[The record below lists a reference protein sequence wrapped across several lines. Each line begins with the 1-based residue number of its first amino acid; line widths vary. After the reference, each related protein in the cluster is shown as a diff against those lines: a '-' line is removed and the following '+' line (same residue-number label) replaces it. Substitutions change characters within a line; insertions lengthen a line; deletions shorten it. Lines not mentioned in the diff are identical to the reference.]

1 MKQNHSYATMAAY
14 ASGLK
19 GCRRL
24 RFGCLFL
31 LFIFFLA
38 ICGLLTLLIYPRSAR
53 ADAEERPLTVW
64 LLIDNSNS
72 MFDKHGVGSDPDL
85 LRLDA
90 ARLFLSYLGVDTS
103 TAEHQAGVIF
113 FGSDAVTAVP
123 LTPLTDETQRADL
136 FSQIAA
142 PTRQG
147 WTDHL
152 LALDLAQNQLNA
164 QPAGQRSAVI
174 LLTDG
179 KPEWSNTPTDAELA
193 AYQSALKTRSDVLAA
208 NNIPLFIILLANGAT
223 DSDPTIAAVWQPL
236 WQAMSAATPS
246 GAYFV
251 AREAADLPGIYHDI
265 AALLAGNTTEG
276 IIFETAVPI
285 SGTSTTVNIPANLAQ
300 LTLVISKE
308 NPAQTISV
316 STPDGQPVEVGGVR
330 VRRAG
335 GKGITR
341 EEIWVIEEPI
351 AGEWTLHV
359 EGAGEV
365 TIWQDSKTN
374 PLTMATFLATT
385 AAPEAATSGAT
396 TEATASASAA
406 PAVAIADSATSL
418 PITPTLP
425 LHSTKTTGPTVLATP
440 VEATLPDEPSSFRWL
455 WPVGLGGLLLVSVAS
470 MLLIHQA
477 GQQPRLTGTLRLLHG
492 AQTDQ
497 GQTLVELENLN
508 RSSVRLG
515 CPPADISLPGVQA
528 QVILTA
534 GRSLGETEE
543 VRVRPTSGAVLLD
556 GAVLH
561 QEKPLDDT
569 TILDLGGIQVRY
581 ENLRLRRAQRE
592 QSHLL
597 GQLPYSS

>member
-53 ADAEERPLTVW
+53 AAAEERPLTVW

-103 TAEHQAGVIF
+103 TAQHQAGVIF

-179 KPEWSNTPTDAELA
+179 KPEWSSTPTDAELA

-223 DSDPTIAAVWQPL
+223 DSDPTIAELWQPL
-236 WQAMSAATPS
+236 WQTMSAATPS

-351 AGEWTLHV
+351 AGEWTIHI
-359 EGAGEV
+359 EGEGEV
-365 TIWQDSKTN
+365 TIWQDSKVV
-374 PLTMATFLATT
+374 PLTLTTLLATT
-385 AAPEAATSGAT
+385 AATTSP
-396 TEATASASAA
+396 SAA
-406 PAVAIADSATSL
+406 SLGAVHAVSTPLPATVTLVPHPTQTERPAVITTPAPVPAIDK
-418 PITPTLP
+418 TP
-425 LHSTKTTGPTVLATP
+425 
-440 VEATLPDEPSSFRWL
+440 SFRWL

-470 MLLIHQA
+470 MLLVHQA

-497 GQTLVELENLN
+497 GQTLVELDDLN
-508 RSSVRLG
+508 KSSVRLG
-515 CPPADISLPGVQA
+515 CPPADITLPGVQA
-528 QVILTA
+528 QVVLTA
-534 GRSLGETEE
+534 NRPLGETEE
-543 VRVRPTSGAVLLD
+543 VRVHPSSGTVFLN

-561 QEKPLDDT
+561 QEKSLDDT
-569 TILDLGGIQVRY
+569 TVLDLGGIQLRY

-597 GQLPYSS
+597 GQLPHSS